1 MSDPDLE
8 NLKQF
13 YGRVIRETT
22 PPQSI
27 YADEPAVETLETYT
41 QKDIEF
47 CEAAMSFFA
56 DDRQRYYLEELHHAK
71 QDLRSHIYLGFTG
84 LVWPEDFET
93 DEEAR

>member
-1 MSDPDLE
+1 
-8 NLKQF
+8 
-13 YGRVIRETT
+13 
-22 PPQSI
+22 
-27 YADEPAVETLETYT
+27 
-41 QKDIEF
+41 
-47 CEAAMSFFA
+47 MSFFA